1 MAMQCDDEYERYL
14 TECVETGQYDEE
26 NFVDPSHCLEVLKVL
41 IRTRLTLEPD
51 RDTEGDA
58 AYTEYFSPAALHR
71 FMCAGMDQS
80 SEATSAVTNTKRWLE
95 RLHSVYHDNSERAD
109 LLLRCKNAYTLLCA
123 RATAGTEY
131 AMLAQ
136 ALIDDCYADPRFVI
150 GSHEQKA
157 HVVIEVRNRLV
168 QVLSRKR
175 FRRRGERLVRAV
187 RNSDGRQT
195 YCFAI
200 VKHPLHPDED
210 YTIGA
215 FVEYECSA
223 QQNPDLNELVQ
234 GHVIGGDIKQITEAL
249 QRQPF
254 ATFPDVR
261 PYRHAWA
268 FEDGVYIGF
277 MHDQGEFG
285 GSDYAPLWSAV
296 DAGVVDCL
304 CNFRRACGVD
314 ASLPGFLHVSE
325 KGGRIIGDLFL
336 TYDQASTMLPHNFVA
351 SKFIRHR
358 AQNAMGVGT
367 IPSRDW
373 DTIATPIMTYVM
385 SCQWG
390 DPGISAADRRQ
401 REARLRKVERCE
413 DLDKHARDVQRVFL
427 ALLGRAFFP
436 VDAPSTSTGRPELDS
451 RLDSWHAAIVMM
463 GMAGTGK
470 SSSGMLLR
478 EYMDATEV
486 ASLTNAGEQV
496 FGLQAIYNKR
506 LVLGLEVKRNFSLD
520 TAVMQQMIS
529 GETVSVARKN
539 RDPINDRNW
548 SVPMILAMNELPTA
562 WDDAKGALARRLLH
576 FNFGFRIPARAE
588 APIKINGDMHTAI
601 HKSTECAA
609 LLRKMFAA
617 YLLFADEFGGQA
629 NLVTDIEEDP
639 LHRPQASFDG
649 EPLPKGMRV
658 WIHANQGEMNFT
670 RAFLLNE
677 ERLVKRA
684 KGECSEELQRRGIDA
699 DQAVAAWN
707 VVFHTPFPDLMYDA
721 RAFVREHTGDHD
733 SNKIT
738 SKGMEQAI
746 DNTPSAGFTYIDFES
761 GPARVLNRRSQDG
774 GDVGELAVTVSAPC
788 KYASGVALRSTLHT
802 AAQRLANIGAAA
814 GMADDDM
821 TAAIRAMIE
830 WLTTD
835 GSGGAD
841 PADDPAAVVAGG
853 MPP

>member
-1 MAMQCDDEYERYL
+1 
-14 TECVETGQYDEE
+14 
-26 NFVDPSHCLEVLKVL
+26 
-41 IRTRLTLEPD
+41 
-51 RDTEGDA
+51 
-58 AYTEYFSPAALHR
+58 
-71 FMCAGMDQS
+71 
-80 SEATSAVTNTKRWLE
+80 
-95 RLHSVYHDNSERAD
+95 
-109 LLLRCKNAYTLLCA
+109 
-123 RATAGTEY
+123 
-131 AMLAQ
+131 
-136 ALIDDCYADPRFVI
+136 
-150 GSHEQKA
+150 
-157 HVVIEVRNRLV
+157 
-168 QVLSRKR
+168 
-175 FRRRGERLVRAV
+175 
-187 RNSDGRQT
+187 
-195 YCFAI
+195 

-210 YTIGA
+210 YTITG

-223 QQNPDLNELVQ
+223 QQNPDLNELVM
-234 GHVIGGDIKQITEAL
+234 GHVVGGDIKQITEAL

-285 GSDYAPLWSAV
+285 SSDYAPLWSAV
-296 DAGVVDCL
+296 NAGVVDCM
-304 CNFRRACGVD
+304 CNFRRACGVE
-314 ASLPGFLHVSE
+314 ASLSGFLNKNV

-336 TYDQASTMLPHNFVA
+336 TYDQAATMLPHNFVA
-351 SKFIRHR
+351 SKFIRQH
-358 AQNAMGVGT
+358 AHGAMGIG
-367 IPSRDW
+367 IIRSPEW
-373 DTIATPIMTYVM
+373 EKIETPIMTYVM

-401 REARLRKVERCE
+401 REKRLRKVERCD
-413 DLDKHARDVQRVFL
+413 DLDKHAHDVQRVFI

-478 EYMDATEV
+478 EYMDATDV
-486 ASLTNAGEQV
+486 ASLTNSGEQV

-576 FNFGFRIPARAE
+576 FNFGFRIPTRAE
-588 APIKINGDMHTAI
+588 APIQINGDMHTAI
-601 HKSTECAA
+601 HKSPECAA

-617 YLLFADEFGGQA
+617 YLQFADEFGGQA

-649 EPLPKGMRV
+649 EPLPKGIRV

-670 RAFLLNE
+670 RAFLLSDD
-677 ERLVKRA
+677 RLVKRTE
-684 KGECSEELQRRGIDA
+684 GECVEALQARGIRREL
-699 DQAVAAWN
+699 AVFAWAT
-707 VVFHTPFPDLMYDA
+707 VFHTPFPDLMADA
-721 RAFVREHTGDHD
+721 RFFVRQHTGDQD

-738 SKGMEQAI
+738 EKGMEQAI

-761 GPARVLNRRSQDG
+761 GPAQVLNKRRQDG
-774 GDVGELAVTVSAPC
+774 GEIGELIVEVNSRS
-788 KYASGVALRSTLHT
+788 KYASGVALKSTLH
-802 AAQRLANIGAAA
+802 AASQRLRHMGDPP
-814 GMADDDM
+814 GGVEPEH
-821 TAAIRAMIE
+821 TGAIRAVVA
-830 WLTTD
+830 WLTTNGNDSD
-835 GSGGAD
+835 GEDEPDAI
-841 PADDPAAVVAGG
+841 VAGG